1 MGVKNI
7 AKLGKMI
14 AQFLANFA
22 PCFVRIQGRSLL
34 STYVQGLLSDV
45 QRKNVEAILSQLF
58 CAKVRQKL
66 SPSEDV
72 LTGELLTLEQVR
84 RAANV
89 YVSSIGLPPRRCS
102 ELYQAEV
109 DRQAYYA
116 RRNAAAAKSHRKTRR
131 KRLGKLGIDADQIK
145 SVASKPAK

>member
-1 MGVKNI
+1 MGIKNI
-7 AKLGKMI
+7 AKFGKMI

-84 RAANV
+84 RQSRFPAARLLRRLRRSERPSFAV
-89 YVSSIGLPPRRCS
+89 RLP
-102 ELYQAEV
+102 
-109 DRQAYYA
+109 
-116 RRNAAAAKSHRKTRR
+116 
-131 KRLGKLGIDADQIK
+131 
-145 SVASKPAK
+145 